1 LGGGN
6 PDGSSVGLGQ
16 AATSDRR
23 QICDTRKCD
32 GDWMQVHADDVPRH
46 SIDLLRYST
55 SLKPR
60 PQIER
65 IVDTISDWDK
75 QARAGVVGT

>member
-1 LGGGN
+1 
-6 PDGSSVGLGQ
+6 
-16 AATSDRR
+16 
-23 QICDTRKCD
+23 
-32 GDWMQVHADDVPRH
+32 MQVHADDVPRH

-55 SLKPR
+55 SLKRR